1 MYLGKEISVRYG
13 LNLKSAIIEVMGHV
27 FESIKTIQSGGLS
40 VLNIEIE
47 ILCQIFSFR
56 KFC

>member
-1 MYLGKEISVRYG
+1 MRYG

-27 FESIKTIQSGGLS
+27 FASITTTESGGLS

-47 ILCQIFSFR
+47 ILCQNPSLR
-56 KFC
+56 KFY